1 MEYDDYYELL
11 CFFVQVCLYCLNV
24 MQVYE
29 DYVSYVGFFAI
40 ELFVK
45 MEFAEVGNGFGMGF
59 KDLNG

>member
-1 MEYDDYYELL
+1 
-11 CFFVQVCLYCLNV
+11 
-24 MQVYE
+24 VYE